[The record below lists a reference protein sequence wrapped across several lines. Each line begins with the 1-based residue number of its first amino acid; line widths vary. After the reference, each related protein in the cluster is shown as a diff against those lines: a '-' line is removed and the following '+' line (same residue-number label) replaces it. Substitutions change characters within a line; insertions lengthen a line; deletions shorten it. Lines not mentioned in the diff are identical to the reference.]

1 MRSRP
6 SRSAALLAAVL
17 SLALL
22 LPTAV
27 AIAQSPFNPLPSSP
41 TTTQTVTPTVTTN
54 STDTGGLSDSVALI
68 GVVIGI
74 LVVTIIG
81 IYIARDARRRAP
93 KRGTDPLHTQEIGPD
108 GHRGGHKAKQRQRAK
123 ARAAKQSRRKNR

>member
-6 SRSAALLAAVL
+6 SRSAALLATVL

-22 LPTAV
+22 LPVAAAV
-27 AIAQSPFNPLPSSP
+27 AQSPFNPLPSSP

-68 GVVIGI
+68 GV
-74 LVVTIIG
+74 IIG
-81 IYIARDARRRAP
+81 IIVVTLIGVFIARDARRRAP
-93 KRGTDPLHTQEIGPD
+93 KRGTDPFHSQEVTPD
-108 GHRGGHKAKQRQRAK
+108 MHQGGHKAKQRQRAK
-123 ARAAKQSRRKNR
+123 ARAAKQARRRNR